1 MGVFQ
6 ASAADYTRR
15 VVRGDRS
22 TGGGWFVTIE
32 GPDGSGKTSVAST
45 LHARLAARGHDVL
58 LTREPGGTALGDRIR
73 GIVLARGGSAD
84 AERPGEQS
92 GPGAGR
98 ERHDVAAVRIDPRA
112 DALLFSAAR
121 AEHVDEVI
129 LPALRR
135 GTTVICARFSDSTL
149 AYQGAGSGLPIDE
162 LREIQRFATD
172 GLRPDLTILLDL
184 PVEVGLSRKSDEQ
197 TRFEVVFD
205 HAYHRRVREAFL
217 AFAAAEPGRFVVVD
231 ATAPRSVVELTVLG
245 IVDRRL
251 PDLAKGV
258 AAEPSEPGA
267 GPQRMTR

>member
-1 MGVFQ
+1 M
-6 ASAADYTRR
+6 TR
-15 VVRGDRS
+15 GERS

-32 GPDGSGKTSVAST
+32 GPDGSGKTSVARA

-73 GIVLARGGSAD
+73 GIVLARGRPPDGAHLANRIDAD
-84 AERPGEQS
+84 DDPD
-92 GPGAGR
+92 
-98 ERHDVAAVRIDPRA
+98 RHDVAAVRIDPRA

-162 LREIQRFATD
+162 LRTIQRFATD

-184 PVEVGLSRKSDEQ
+184 PVDVGLSRKSDEQ

-205 HAYHRRVREAFL
+205 HAYHQRVREAFL

-231 ATAPRSVVELTVLG
+231 ATAPRASVESTVIG

-251 PDLAKGV
+251 PDLAKPV
-258 AAEPSEPGA
+258 ATEASEPGA